1 MTVISYVAF
10 DEAHK
15 ERGKL
20 STNFKSL
27 SSILNENGFTCY
39 PYAEFP
45 IARNNLAPY
54 DILVLGCPDN
64 AKFSKQEIET
74 IVNWVTNEGGGLLML
89 SHAGGDK
96 GRRSNLSEL
105 AEQFGIIFENDQV
118 LDKVNNM
125 GVENLPLIT
134 NFGFPHPISEGISSI
149 CYRAGCSLTISNMSV
164 TPVVSSSADSEPVE
178 SPLILS
184 TEMGEG
190 RIVAIGSYEMFRDNI
205 AGGISE
211 GSHAQL
217 ILNVFNWLKT
227 SKREEVRSEA
237 EASTTQNGYQGDDM
251 ANGTS
256 ILPESDSQNYTPQ
269 YTTIPLKSYH
279 SDVKIISNVELIK
292 AFEDLLTD
300 FFSFKE
306 RMLNEFGNFQKNL
319 SNLIEAVIATEKTLV
334 NVPHPT
340 PPEASL
346 NLTPPP
352 STGTTHNN
360 HDIDTNQEVNISTP
374 TDYSSM
380 TENSIELGIEK
391 EKFHAEKKSKMEAD
405 LKLKKT
411 KEEFDAEIESLRNK
425 LNSIKN
431 LTAFVE
437 KKFSSGK
444 LSKKN
449 YDNQIKKLSSDLKE
463 TQNKIDD
470 LTQELRDM

>member
-1 MTVISYVAF
+1 MIYVAF

-15 ERGKL
+15 ERGNL

-27 SSILNENGFTCY
+27 SSMLNENEFTCY

-45 IARNNLAPY
+45 IAKNNLAPF

-64 AKFSKQEIET
+64 AKFSKLEIDT
-74 IVNWVTNEGGGLLML
+74 IKNWVLTEGGGLLML

-105 AEQFGIIFENDQV
+105 SEQFGIIFENDQV
-118 LDKVNNM
+118 LDNVNNM

-134 NFGFPHPISEGISSI
+134 NFGFPHPITEEISSI

-190 RIVAIGSYEMFRDNI
+190 RIVAIGSYEMFRDKI
-205 AGGISE
+205 SGGFNE

-217 ILNVFNWLKT
+217 ILNIFNWLKT
-227 SKREEVRSEA
+227 SKREKIRSEGGA
-237 EASTTQNGYQGDDM
+237 ATTQNGYQEGVTTEETKLPLENIDQNQVSQY
-251 ANGTS
+251 AN
-256 ILPESDSQNYTPQ
+256 
-269 YTTIPLKSYH
+269 IPLKSYQ
-279 SDVKIISNVELIK
+279 SDVKIVSNVELVK
-292 AFEDLLTD
+292 AFEGIVTD
-300 FFSFKE
+300 FYSFKD
-306 RMLNEFGNFQKNL
+306 RMLKEFENLQTNL
-319 SNLIEAVIATEKTLV
+319 SNLVGAVIASEEDFA
-334 NVPHPT
+334 NVSHPT
-340 PPEASL
+340 PPEDSL

-352 STGTTHNN
+352 STSTNN
-360 HDIDTNQEVNISTP
+360 NKHDENDEEVKISTP
-374 TDYSSM
+374 TDYSSIN
-380 TENSIELGIEK
+380 EKSIELGIEK
-391 EKFHAEKKSKMEAD
+391 EKFQAEKQSKIEAN

-411 KEEFDAEIESLRNK
+411 KEEVDAEIESLRNK

-431 LTAFVE
+431 LTSFVE

-449 YDNQIKKLSSDLKE
+449 YDKQTKKLSTDLKE
-463 TQNKIDD
+463 TQNKIDE
-470 LTQELRDM
+470 LTQELKDM

>member
-1 MTVISYVAF
+1 MIYVAF

-15 ERGKL
+15 ERGNL
-20 STNFKSL
+20 STNLKSI
-27 SSILNENGFTCY
+27 SSMLNENGFTCY
-39 PYAEFP
+39 SYAEFP
-45 IARNNLAPY
+45 IAKNNLAPY

-105 AEQFGIIFENDQV
+105 SEQFGIIFENDQV

-134 NFGFPHPISEGISSI
+134 NFGFPHPITEDISSI
-149 CYRAGCSLTISNMSV
+149 CYRAGCSLTIANMSV
-164 TPVVSSSADSEPVE
+164 TPVVSSSADADPVE

-190 RIVAIGSYEMFRDNI
+190 RIVAVGSYEMFRDNTS
-205 AGGISE
+205 GGYSE

-217 ILNVFNWLKT
+217 LLNIFYWLKT
-227 SKREEVRSEA
+227 SKREQVRSEGGV
-237 EASTTQNGYQGDDM
+237 STAQNGNQLGDVTEG
-251 ANGTS
+251 AS
-256 ILPESDSQNYTPQ
+256 LPPESVGQNQASQ

-279 SDVKIISNVELIK
+279 SDVKIATNPDLFK

-300 FFSFKE
+300 FFSFKD
-306 RMLNEFGNFQKNL
+306 RMFKEFENFQTNL
-319 SNLIEAVIATEKTLV
+319 SNLVGAVKATEESLV
-334 NVPHPT
+334 NVSRPT
-340 PPEASL
+340 QPEESFH
-346 NLTPPP
+346 LTPPP
-352 STGTTHNN
+352 SSGTNNNN
-360 HDIDTNQEVNISTP
+360 HADNVDQELNISTP

-380 TENSIELGIEK
+380 TKNSIELGVEK
-391 EKFHAEKKSKMEAD
+391 EKFQAEKQSKMEAD

-411 KEEFDAEIESLRNK
+411 KEEFDAEIESLGNK
-425 LNSIKN
+425 MNSIRN
-431 LTAFVE
+431 LTSFVE

-444 LSKKN
+444 LSKSK
-449 YDNQIKKLSSDLKE
+449 YDKQIKKLSSDLKK
-463 TQNKIDD
+463 TQNKIDE